1 MSSERE
7 NIVTCKYKIKPKEYY
22 NEGKIYQNKILG
34 ILKICVFYCMASFV
48 LKSTISKY

>member
-22 NEGKIYQNKILG
+22 NEAKIYQNKILG
-34 ILKICVFYCMASFV
+34 ILKICILPYGKFCI
-48 LKSTISKY
+48 KKYHK